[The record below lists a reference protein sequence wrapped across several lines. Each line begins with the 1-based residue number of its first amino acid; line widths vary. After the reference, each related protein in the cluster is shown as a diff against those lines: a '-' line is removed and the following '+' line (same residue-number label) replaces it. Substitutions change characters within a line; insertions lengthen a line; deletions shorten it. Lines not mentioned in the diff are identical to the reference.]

1 MALKNENAANC
12 VSVGRKQNFV
22 AMYEASGYNNKRHTL
37 AGHGFVEVKRSVLKS
52 ENRNV
57 YSVEVKR

>member
-1 MALKNENAANC
+1 MVLKTGNAANC
-12 VSVGRKQNFV
+12 VSVVRKQSFV
-22 AMYEASGYNNKRHTL
+22 AIYRASGYNNNPPGL
-37 AGHGFVEVKRSVLKS
+37 GPMSFVEVKRSVLKS

>member
-1 MALKNENAANC
+1 MVLKNENATNC
-12 VSVGRKQNFV
+12 SSVVRK
-22 AMYEASGYNNKRHTL
+22 YRWGTISGAGPHNNNRAIL
-37 AGHGFVEVKRSVLKS
+37 RGHGFVEVKRSVLKS